1 MDEGLAGLVPV
12 GGQEGPRH
20 VDSAIAILCRDLF
33 LAGDL
38 GAWKKGAASRHGNDR
53 HQDCRN
59 DRASHAGH
67 RARNWVLTLSNVRS
81 YDESPFRTPVLPIQQ
96 AEEHETMALTK
107 ITPIPARVR
116 WDRRHGRPTSVQMG
130 DRQLMVRGLEA
141 VRDETAA
148 YPAERGPR
156 ITLLVDTDAGQASL
170 VFDGRQRRWYVEAL
184 DQAA

>member
-1 MDEGLAGLVPV
+1 MMRLHLERLFVPMQARRRSTID
-12 GGQEGPRH
+12 GT
-20 VDSAIAILCRDLF
+20 
-33 LAGDL
+33 
-38 GAWKKGAASRHGNDR
+38 
-53 HQDCRN
+53 HQD
-59 DRASHAGH
+59 HADPG
-67 RARNWVLTLSNVRS
+67 AG
-81 YDESPFRTPVLPIQQ
+81 
-96 AEEHETMALTK
+96 ALGS
-107 ITPIPARVR
+107 
-116 WDRRHGRPTSVQMG
+116 RRRRPTSVQMG